1 LHLNRSLT
9 KISLILGLITF
20 FASCD
25 AVKRVPDDQFLLTKN
40 TIIVDSAEVTE
51 FAVTSQLYQRPNTT
65 FPLLGIPF
73 GLHIYNLADSK
84 PDSTFQAWL
93 HRKPKREERLIRFL
107 SKKQVDALGSSYIG
121 FNKWLQRAGD
131 APVLINEERAK
142 KSKER
147 LHRYFHSFGYFNNEV
162 RYTIDKDSQ
171 KAKRASASYYVQKKR
186 AYFLDS
192 MSERISSRAVDSLF
206 QSIKPNSLLKPGD
219 QYSAINFGNER
230 SRLTTQ
236 FRNSGLYYF
245 DQDYITIDAD
255 TVKTNHKVNYTYI
268 IPDRNIK
275 EGDSTYTEPFKVHT
289 VNKVRV
295 VTDYKFENQNKKF
308 TDSAFYKGYQLY
320 SYDELK
326 LRPKAIADAI
336 GIRPSKIFKDIE
348 RTQTYNQISDLKIF
362 KYPSI
367 SYQEDP
373 ADSTGTGLI
382 ASILLTPQKLFNL
395 GFDFDTFTS
404 SIQTLGIGFSGS
416 MLFRNV
422 FRGAEILDISGRGSI
437 GSSKDAADS
446 SSSFFN
452 ISELGGDIKLS
463 FPRILFPL
471 RTEKI
476 IPKSMSPSTNI
487 SIGVSAQTNI
497 GLDRNTANAVLDYR
511 WKPRRTRTNLFDLI
525 NVQYVRNLNTGNFY
539 NVYRN
544 SYEQVNDIAR
554 TLEESTPGAINPDYY
569 TVNDGGNINLSIPS
583 GINNFLSD
591 FTNDSF
597 DLSSDDSQRL
607 RGIRERQGRLTE
619 DNLIFTSGFNWTR
632 DTRDNIFDLNFSRT
646 RFKLETA
653 GNFLSAISGVAGLQE
668 NQSGQKEIFGVAY
681 SQYVKFET
689 DYIKHWVINRNT
701 VFAFH
706 AFGGI
711 AIPYG
716 NSTSIPFT
724 RSYFGGGA
732 NDNRGWRA
740 YDLGPGSSG
749 GIFEFNEANFKIALN
764 AEYRFTILGAFK
776 GAFFIDAGNIWNALD
791 DVEDPEFKFEG
802 FQDLKELAVASGI
815 GLRYDFAFAVL
826 RLDLGFKTHDPSKP
840 EGERWFKDYNFTNV
854 VYNIGIN
861 YPF

>member
-1 LHLNRSLT
+1 MNRSLT
-9 KISLILGLITF
+9 KISLILGLIIF
-20 FASCD
+20 LASCD
-25 AVKRVPDDQFLLTKN
+25 AVKRVPDDQFLLTEN
-40 TIIVDSAEVTE
+40 TVIVDSAEVTE
-51 FAVTSQLYQRPNTT
+51 FAVTSQLYQRPNPK
-65 FPLLGIPF
+65 FPLLGIPV
-73 GLHIYNLADSK
+73 GLHIYNLADPH
-84 PDSTFQAWL
+84 PDSTFQDWL

-107 SKKQVDALGSSYIG
+107 SKKQVDALDSSYVN
-121 FNKWLQRAGD
+121 FNKWLQRTGS
-131 APVLINEERAK
+131 APVLINEDRAK

-147 LHRYFHSFGYFNNEV
+147 LHKYFHSFGYFNNEV
-162 RYTIDKDSQ
+162 RYEIDKDSQ
-171 KAKRASASYYVQKKR
+171 KEKRASATYFVDRKQP
-186 AYFLDS
+186 YFLDS
-192 MSERISSRAVDSLF
+192 ISERISSPAVDSLF
-206 QSIKPNSLLKPGD
+206 QDIKPNTLLKPGD

-230 SRLTTQ
+230 ARLTTR

-245 DQDYITIDAD
+245 DQDYITMDAD
-255 TVKTNHKVNYTYI
+255 TVNTNHKVNFTYV
-268 IPDRNIK
+268 IPDRIVK
-275 EGDSTYTEPFKVHT
+275 DGDSTYTEPFKVHT
-289 VNKVRV
+289 VNKVRI
-295 VTDYKFENQNKKF
+295 VTDYTFENQNKQF
-308 TDSAFYKGYQLY
+308 TDSATYKGYQLY

-336 GIRPSKIFKDIE
+336 GIRPGKIFRDVE

-395 GFDFDTFTS
+395 GFDFDTYTS
-404 SIQTLGIGFSGS
+404 SIQTLGIGFSGN

-437 GSSKDAADS
+437 GSSKDAADN

-452 ISELGGDIKLS
+452 ISELGGDVKLS
-463 FPRILFPL
+463 IPRILFPL
-471 RTEKI
+471 NTSRI
-476 IPKSMSPSTNI
+476 IPKSMSPTTNI
-487 SIGVSAQTNI
+487 SAGVSAQTNI
-497 GLDRNTANAVLDYR
+497 GLDRNTANTILNYR

-525 NVQYVRNLNTGNFY
+525 NVQYVRNLNTNNFF

-544 SYEQVNDIAR
+544 SYNQVNEIAQSV
-554 TLEESTPGAINPDYY
+554 EGANPGVIDPSFY
-569 TVNDGGNINLSIPS
+569 TVDENDNIFLTIPS
-583 GINNFLSD
+583 GINSFLANTLISD
-591 FTNDSF
+591 SPY
-597 DLSSDDSQRL
+597 DLSQDNSEVL
-607 RGIRERQGRLTE
+607 LNVIERGIRLTE
-619 DNLIFTSGFNWTR
+619 DNLIFTSSFTWTR

-646 RFKLETA
+646 RFKIETA
-653 GNFLSAISGVAGLQE
+653 GNLLSAIGGIAGLQE
-668 NQSGQKEIFGVAY
+668 NGDGRYEIFGVAF
-681 SQYVKFET
+681 SQYVKLEA
-689 DYIKHWVINRNT
+689 DYIKHWLINRNAI
-701 VFAFH
+701 FAIRG
-706 AFGGI
+706 FGGI

-776 GAFFIDAGNIWNALD
+776 GAFFIDAGNIWNVLD
-791 DVEDPEFKFEG
+791 DVEIPEFKFEG
-802 FQDLKELAVASGI
+802 LQDLSEIAIASGF

-826 RLDLGFKTHDPSKP
+826 RFDLGFKTYDPARP
-840 EGERWFKDYNFTNV
+840 VGERWFKDYNFSNV